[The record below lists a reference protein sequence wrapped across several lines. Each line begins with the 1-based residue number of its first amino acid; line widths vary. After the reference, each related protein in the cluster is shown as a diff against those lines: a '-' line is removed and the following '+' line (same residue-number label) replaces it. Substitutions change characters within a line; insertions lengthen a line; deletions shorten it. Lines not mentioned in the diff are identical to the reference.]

1 MLHARRLPL
10 FLLSGFAAAIGC
22 WYLIYWDNEWMRV
35 LGSNMLQMAAGAIG
49 AFWTLRTGLRLNGKR
64 RGFWLMVGTGLIL
77 NALSNCQLL
86 YKQLAS
92 SATEYSAFSY
102 VIWLIAYCFFLAAL
116 FCKYRSVYGRS
127 AGAGYIFNIVVFTI
141 TAVSVSVHFV
151 INPIISIPDESP
163 FVTLLSAAYPLASL
177 SIFLLTLI
185 LYYTLLQQ
193 GALTPSMLYVVWGM
207 LCQIAGDL
215 GFAYLSEQQAQN
227 SGQFVDVLWVLALLL
242 IGLGG
247 RSAGD
252 GPTAPIQESEPDM
265 RIKESVFP
273 YASIAGLVVL
283 FVLGSRWDFNALS
296 LGLLLLFLLIV
307 GRQLRMMRVL
317 NELMGEYR
325 HLAYHDPLTGLKNRI
340 GFRQDLERIIGK
352 TDVRAGLLLIELDR
366 FKVINDTLGHHAGDR
381 ILIQTAER
389 LRRSVG
395 VRSPLYRLGGDE
407 FVVILTDA
415 ENSWCAAAAD
425 RILGQFREPF
435 RCEEIEIIV
444 TPSIGISIYPD
455 NGCTSNDLLKYADAA
470 MYLAKESGK
479 NSFRFYDTELHAIM
493 ARKMKLEHELR
504 RAIERRQFKLH
515 YQPKVELRTERIIG
529 MEALLRWEHPEL
541 GVVSPAEISPVAE
554 ETGQIVAIGD
564 WVLGR
569 ACEQNKAWQDKGYPP
584 LCISVNVS
592 VRQFQHREFLMS
604 VCSVLQRTGLPAG
617 YLELEITESIMQNVK
632 ESTDVLRALRKMGI
646 GVSIDDFGTGYSS
659 LFIIPK
665 LPIDRIKI
673 DKSFIDDIDDRV
685 QLSMLKTII
694 DLGLSLNLGVVAEG
708 IECERQRQV
717 LVAHGCPVGQGYLYS
732 KPVSPEAFEEML
744 SAAGD
749 AGAGTCP
756 VIAN

>member
-1 MLHARRLPL
+1 MPL
-10 FLLSGFAAAIGC
+10 LLLSGFAATIGC
-22 WYLIYWDNEWMRV
+22 WYLIFWENEWMRV
-35 LGSNMLQMAAGAIG
+35 LGSNVLQILAGAVG
-49 AFWTLRTGLRLNGKR
+49 AFWTLRTGIRLNGKR
-64 RGFWLMVGTGLIL
+64 RRFWLMIGTGLIL
-77 NALSNCQLL
+77 NVLANFQLL
-86 YKQLAS
+86 YTQLAS

-102 VIWLIAYCFFLAAL
+102 VFWLIAYCFFLVAL
-116 FCKYRSVYGRS
+116 FGKYRYVQGRS
-127 AGAGYIFNIVVFTI
+127 TGSGYLFNIVVFTV
-141 TAVSVSVHFV
+141 TAASVSIHFV
-151 INPIISIPDESP
+151 INPIVSIPDESP
-163 FVTLLSAAYPLASL
+163 FVTLLSVAYPLASL
-177 SIFLLTLI
+177 SIFLITLI

-193 GALTPSMLYVVWGM
+193 GALSASMLYVVWGM
-207 LCQIAGDL
+207 LCQVASDL
-215 GFAYLSEQQAQN
+215 GFAYLSERQAQS
-227 SGQFVDVLWVLALLL
+227 SGEFVDVLWVLALLL

-247 RSAGD
+247 RYAAGEKVTD
-252 GPTAPIQESEPDM
+252 PLKESESGGQ
-265 RIKESVFP
+265 IKESVFP
-273 YASIAGLVVL
+273 YASIAVLVIF
-283 FVLGSRWDFNALS
+283 FVFGSRWDFNALS
-296 LGLLLLFLLIV
+296 LGLLLLFLLIA

-317 NELMGEYR
+317 NKLMGEYR
-325 HLAYHDPLTGLKNRI
+325 YLAYHDPLTGLKNRI
-340 GFRQDLERIIGK
+340 GFLEDLERMIGR
-352 TDVRAGLLLIELDR
+352 TGVRAGLLLIDLDR

-381 ILIQTAER
+381 ILVQTAER

-395 VRSPLYRLGGDE
+395 CVRVPLYRLGGDE

-415 ENSWCAAAAD
+415 ENSWCAAAAE
-425 RILGQFREPF
+425 RILEQFREPF
-435 RCEEIEIIV
+435 RFEEIEIIA

-470 MYLAKESGK
+470 MYLAKENGK
-479 NSFRFYDTELHAIM
+479 NSFRFYNTELHAIL

-504 RAIERRQFKLH
+504 RAIERSQFKLS

-541 GVVSPAEISPVAE
+541 GIVSPAEFIPVAE
-554 ETGQIVAIGD
+554 ETGQIVAIGN
-564 WVLGR
+564 WVLER

-604 VCSVLQRTGLPAG
+604 VRSVLQRTGLSAA

-632 ESTDVLRALRKMGI
+632 ESTDVLHALRKMGI

-665 LPIDRIKI
+665 LPIDTIKI

-708 IECERQRQV
+708 IESEHQRQV

-732 KPVSPEAFEEML
+732 RPVSPEAFEEML
-744 SAAGD
+744 SAAR
-749 AGAGTCP
+749 AAGTGSNTCP
-756 VIAN
+756 DIAN

>member
-1 MLHARRLPL
+1 MLRSGRLPVY
-10 FLLSGFAAAIGC
+10 LLAGFAAAIG
-22 WYLIYWDNEWMRV
+22 YLYAIYWDNVWMRV
-35 LGSNMLQMAAGAIG
+35 LGSNILQIAGGAIG
-49 AFWTLRTGLRLNGKR
+49 AYWTLRAGLRLTGKR
-64 RGFWLMVGTGLIL
+64 RRFWLLLCAGLIL
-77 NALSNCQLL
+77 NTLSNFQLL

-92 SATEYSAFSY
+92 SATDYSIFSY
-102 VIWLIAYCFFLAAL
+102 MVWLIAYGFFLAAL
-116 FCKYRSVYGRS
+116 FCKYRHIYGQS
-127 AGAGYIFNIVVFTI
+127 ARAAYIFNIIVFMV
-141 TAVSVSVHFV
+141 TAVSASIHFV
-151 INPIISIPDESP
+151 IDPIISIADETP
-163 FVTLLSAAYPLASL
+163 FVTVISVVYPLASL
-177 SIFLLTLI
+177 SIFLITLI
-185 LYYTLLQQ
+185 LYYCLLQQ
-193 GALTPSMLYVVWGM
+193 GALTKSMLYVIWGM
-207 LCQIAGDL
+207 LSQVAGDI
-215 GFAYLSEQQAQN
+215 GYAYLAEQQEQH
-227 SGQFVDVLWVLALLL
+227 SGEFVDVLWVLALLL

-247 RSAGD
+247 RYAGEEQTNPMQA
-252 GPTAPIQESEPDM
+252 GEPEVHH
-265 RIKESVFP
+265 KESVFP
-273 YASIAGLVVL
+273 YASIAVLVIL
-283 FVLGSRWDFNALS
+283 SFLSKHWDFNSLS
-296 LGLLLLFLLIV
+296 QGLLLLFLLIM

-317 NELMGEYR
+317 NKLMGEYR
-325 HLAYHDPLTGLKNRI
+325 YLAYHDPLTGLKNRI
-340 GFRQDLERIIGK
+340 RFQQDLERIIGK
-352 TDVRAGLLLIELDR
+352 AGVRAGLLLIDLDR
-366 FKVINDTLGHHAGDR
+366 FKVINDTLGHHAGDL
-381 ILIQTAER
+381 ILVQTAER

-395 VRSPLYRLGGDE
+395 ARSPLYRLGGDE

-425 RILGQFREPF
+425 RILGEFREPF
-435 RCEEIEIIV
+435 RCEGIEIIV

-515 YQPKVELRTERIIG
+515 YQPKFELRTKRIIG

-541 GVVSPAEISPVAE
+541 GIVSPAEFIPVAE
-554 ETGQIVAIGD
+554 ESGQIVAIGD
-564 WVLGR
+564 WVLER
-569 ACEQNKAWQDKGYPP
+569 ACEQNKSWQDKGYPP

-604 VCSVLQRTGLPAG
+604 VRSVLQRTGLPAA

-632 ESTDVLRALRKMGI
+632 EGTEVLRALRRMGI
-646 GVSIDDFGTGYSS
+646 SISIDDFGTGYSS

-665 LPIDRIKI
+665 LPVDTIKI

-708 IECERQRQV
+708 IESEHQRQV

-732 KPVSPEAFEEML
+732 RPVSPEAFEEML
-744 SAAGD
+744 SAAGES
-749 AGAGTCP
+749 GTNTE
-756 VIAN
+756 ILSG